1 MVEWDAPPVLENVL
15 GIEVYEMFWVVEYL
29 QVADSS
35 LVSDMLVEVVPA
47 ASVPDGEPLERE
59 GGVVSGVGSTLK
71 AMGKSVEFA
80 FVAVSRHR
88 T

>member
-1 MVEWDAPPVLENVL
+1 VM
-15 GIEVYEMFWVVEYL
+15 EYL

-35 LVSDMLVEVVPA
+35 VLKERVVDVVPA
-47 ASVPDGEPLERE
+47 ESDPEGDPAERD

-80 FVAVSRHR
+80 FVATSRHR